1 MDRETRL
8 VRYLLDLFFI
18 LESSAREERAGH
30 TEKYGPHKNGFL
42 VCQYTELK
50 IAKKNC
56 YTVQLNTII
65 FIESYS
71 GILIFL
77 NFQGK
82 GKLVQKIGS
91 SKN

>member
-18 LESSAREERAGH
+18 LESSAREGRAGH

-50 IAKKNC
+50 IAKKKLLYC
-56 YTVQLNTII
+56 S
-65 FIESYS
+65 IEYDN
-71 GILIFL
+71 IY
-77 NFQGK
+77 
-82 GKLVQKIGS
+82 
-91 SKN
+91 